1 MDVFSTK
8 SNSTSMKIDYFGQKK
23 WKSQITH
30 CGQNVKLDLQ
40 KTFIP
45 PICNTT
51 FLREMS
57 KTIRRLIVFSM
68 KSSYFIKKWAF
79 LTHFGQILNF
89 SHLVWALRVAHELS
103 GIGRP
108 ERII

>member
-45 PICNTT
+45 PIYNTT

-57 KTIRRLIVFSM
+57 KTIRRLKKKNLLEKISPKIYPLIPFGSA
-68 KSSYFIKKWAF
+68 SNFIMFWF
-79 LTHFGQILNF
+79 WSLHDRIGEIGQN
-89 SHLVWALRVAHELS
+89 E
-103 GIGRP
+103 
-108 ERII
+108 